1 MSKRGIPNGLKVD
14 IKSAN
19 RFFQGLKEE
28 PKKPSLTEIEN
39 QELVS
44 KIVPAMERYYICSV
58 AKFVVRHVTI
68 KAQGIAIYEKWE
80 SVCKAY
86 LQEYLSDTVFGIDKG
101 ELYQACDLVKIGTL
115 LYMLSPEA
123 KKADAFQRVKIA
135 ESCKQDIWTYIE
147 KIMPSVTKMALE
159 PDNEGNEYR
168 YAEKVLAH
176 AQRNYEKDST
186 AKYTVFGISYM
197 LLCKKEELEKRDLI
211 KELYVLFWSSHEEY
225 YPRGQIDTENDRLL
239 YIIKKVY
246 AFQFRNGRKLE
257 DLKEH
262 YRDEKLD
269 ELVNEAPDI
278 PHKGLSGDAVAQPV
292 FMEMVMQRF
301 GLDEDEIVFSKADR
315 AAIAGF
321 MSKSDIHVDKVCE
334 GKMMAG
340 NIREEYEYYFSHS
353 SDAIW
358 SAFLGYGM
366 AKALSERRKKDI
378 LSTLNGN
385 VPDIKVQK
393 EDSLKARLNE
403 QEQEL
408 AKYRLELEEKDRQIQ
423 NLKVKEETV
432 NENYYRQLNKATA
445 LQVRLENIEQE
456 MESLS
461 AEAGKK
467 EKEEQKQAKDD
478 CIDSLIPVE
487 QSAEP
492 DEVAAE
498 RQTVENS
505 VIEGNI
511 RALTGMFDIL
521 IVGGNRNLTKK
532 LGDKYPKLHIWDTDQ
547 DMAESFIGS
556 MDYILF
562 KHDSMG
568 HKTYNKTKQVA
579 KSKGILYDYLL
590 PVTSIPLVE
599 KDLYEKVMGVFS
611 SLAEKF

>member
-1 MSKRGIPNGLKVD
+1 M
-14 IKSAN
+14 
-19 RFFQGLKEE
+19 
-28 PKKPSLTEIEN
+28 
-39 QELVS
+39 
-44 KIVPAMERYYICSV
+44 
-58 AKFVVRHVTI
+58 
-68 KAQGIAIYEKWE
+68 
-80 SVCKAY
+80 
-86 LQEYLSDTVFGIDKG
+86 
-101 ELYQACDLVKIGTL
+101 
-115 LYMLSPEA
+115 
-123 KKADAFQRVKIA
+123 
-135 ESCKQDIWTYIE
+135 
-147 KIMPSVTKMALE
+147 
-159 PDNEGNEYR
+159 
-168 YAEKVLAH
+168 
-176 AQRNYEKDST
+176 
-186 AKYTVFGISYM
+186 
-197 LLCKKEELEKRDLI
+197 
-211 KELYVLFWSSHEEY
+211 
-225 YPRGQIDTENDRLL
+225 
-239 YIIKKVY
+239 
-246 AFQFRNGRKLE
+246 
-257 DLKEH
+257 
-262 YRDEKLD
+262 
-269 ELVNEAPDI
+269 
-278 PHKGLSGDAVAQPV
+278 
-292 FMEMVMQRF
+292 
-301 GLDEDEIVFSKADR
+301 
-315 AAIAGF
+315 
-321 MSKSDIHVDKVCE
+321 
-334 GKMMAG
+334 
-340 NIREEYEYYFSHS
+340 
-353 SDAIW
+353 
-358 SAFLGYGM
+358 
-366 AKALSERRKKDI
+366 
-378 LSTLNGN
+378 
-385 VPDIKVQK
+385 
-393 EDSLKARLNE
+393 
-403 QEQEL
+403 
-408 AKYRLELEEKDRQIQ
+408 ELEEKDRQIQ

-467 EKEEQKQAKDD
+467 EKEEQKQAKDG